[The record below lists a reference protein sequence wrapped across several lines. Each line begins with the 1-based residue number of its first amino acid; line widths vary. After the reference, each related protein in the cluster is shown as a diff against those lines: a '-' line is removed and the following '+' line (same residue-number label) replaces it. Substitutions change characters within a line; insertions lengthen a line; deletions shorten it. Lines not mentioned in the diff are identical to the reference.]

1 MRKALLFCLAALATL
16 SALSQPT
23 TIRVGIYDN
32 PPLTMTGAQGQPA
45 GYLIDV
51 LEEIARQEGW
61 QLSYQAYTFAE
72 ALQALRA
79 GRIDLLPAVAWSPQR
94 DSLFTLNRISVL
106 TNWGKLYKHEDDE
119 RNYLSVED
127 LRGTTI
133 AALRGDIYLEEPQR
147 GLRSLLRQ
155 LSIPARIIETTTYE
169 AALDSVVQG
178 RADLV
183 LLSRY
188 YGILHTNDRPLVKTP
203 INIAY
208 TSVRYAFA
216 PGPQYRT
223 LADALDSR
231 LQQLMA
237 DRSSIYYSSAKN
249 HLSYQPQDW
258 LPPWLWQV
266 LATVLAGLL
275 VLVVFVILLQH
286 QVKKKTRELR
296 LTNRELVHTQR
307 GMRLAEQTIE
317 ASQDIG
323 FWFQPGG
330 KLIRVNQAA
339 MRLTGFDKDELLGM
353 YPRDLLATTANQHLY
368 DKINSPD
375 GPAHLLLEDRLR
387 KKNGDSF
394 PVEISLDRFT
404 LDGQIYICGFAR
416 DITSRVKAQ
425 QELLERNKE
434 LQCLYRISQLGTEP
448 NCTDETI
455 FTGAIAA
462 MLPAWQYPD
471 KTCVQIQYKNKEF
484 KSANYRQTPW
494 QLSEPLLMWGQEM
507 GHITVGYTD
516 LPADAKNSPFL
527 DEEVSLLQGVGKL
540 LGSILESKDAERQI
554 IASILATEDQ
564 ERSRIAKELHDSVGQ
579 TLSALALHLNNLKKD
594 RHLNKDEKDKLARV
608 DSLLKAAIGET
619 RSVAHNLMPP
629 TLTDLGFVAAVDNLI
644 ARLQEASE
652 IKFTFHTNQ
661 DASQDIPTDIAF
673 ALYRI
678 VQEALNN
685 IIKHAKAS
693 EVTIQFLV
701 YDDLLSLSVEDNGK
715 GFDKAK
721 SQKNSNFGINSMR
734 NRAAS
739 IGADISIDSHPGQGT
754 HIHVSVPL

>member
-1 MRKALLFCLAALATL
+1 MRKALLIFLTLLAVLPT
-16 SALSQPT
+16 LSQPT
-23 TIRVGIYDN
+23 VIKVGVYDN
-32 PPLTMTGAQGQPA
+32 PPLTMTGTQGQPA

-61 QLSYQAYTFAE
+61 QLSYQAYTFSE
-72 ALQALRA
+72 ALQALREE
-79 GRIDLLPAVAWSPQR
+79 RIDLLPAVAWSPQR
-94 DSLFTLNRISVL
+94 DSLFNLNRISVL
-106 TNWGKLYKHEDDE
+106 TNWGKLYKHEDDD
-119 RNYLSVED
+119 RSYLSVED
-127 LRGTTI
+127 LRGKTI
-133 AALRGDIYLEEPQR
+133 AALQGDIYLEEPQR

-155 LSIPARIIETTTYE
+155 LSIPATIVETTTYE

-188 YGILHTNDRPLVKTP
+188 YGILHTSNRPLVKTP
-203 INIAY
+203 VNIAY

-216 PGPQYRT
+216 PGRQYRI

-231 LQQLMA
+231 LQQLMM
-237 DRSSIYYSSAKN
+237 DRSSVYYSSAKK

-275 VLVVFVILLQH
+275 VLVVFVVLLQH

-323 FWFQPGG
+323 FWFQPQG

-339 MRLTGFDKDELLGM
+339 MRLTGFDKDELLDM
-353 YPRDLLATTANQHLY
+353 YPRDLLATTANRHLY

-387 KKNGDSF
+387 KKDGGTF

-404 LDGQIYICGFAR
+404 LDGQTYICGFAR

-425 QELLERNKE
+425 RELLERNKE

-448 NCTDETI
+448 NCTDESI

-471 KTCVQIQYKNKEF
+471 KTCVHVQYKNRDF
-484 KSANYRQTPW
+484 KSPEYRQTPW
-494 QLSEPLLMWGQEM
+494 QLSEPLLMWGQEV
-507 GHITVGYTD
+507 GQITVGYTD
-516 LPADAKNSPFL
+516 LPADAKDKPFL
-527 DEEVSLLQGVGKL
+527 DEEVSLLQGIGKL

-594 RHLNKDEKDKLARV
+594 RHLNQEEKDKLARI

-661 DASQDIPTDIAF
+661 APQDIPADIAF

-685 IIKHAKAS
+685 IIKHAAAS

-715 GFDKAK
+715 GFDMAK

-739 IGADISIDSHPGQGT
+739 IGADISIDSQPGQGT
-754 HIHVSVPL
+754 HIHVSVPLI